1 MLGRILIVD
10 DDASLLKLLAL
21 RLEAEGYEVRSAEDG
36 QRALLILQ
44 SFAADLVV
52 SDLRMDGMD
61 GLGLFA
67 AIQRDHSGIPVI
79 ILTAHGS
86 IPDAVQATR
95 MGVSAFLTKP
105 FEAKAL
111 LAEIERLI
119 PLGSRTD
126 NALPA
131 WRLPIV
137 TRNPKMEALLDVV
150 ERLGR
155 NKASVLITGPSGAGK
170 ELIATAIH
178 AAGLNDKAPF
188 IAVNCGAVPEPL
200 LESELFGYVK
210 GAFTGAVR
218 DNPGLIRSAD
228 GGTLFLDEIGDMPL
242 ALQVKLLRVLQ
253 ERKVR
258 PVGGTQEKDVDVRL
272 ITATHRNLS
281 EEMSQGRFREDLYY
295 RLNVVTLEVPALA
308 ERREDIPLLAQ
319 HFARTIAEK
328 YRCPVPKIAS
338 DAMELL
344 MTAPWP
350 GNVRQLYNVIEQSVA
365 LADIPAQGSEGAV
378 ITGLRIREALRDTAG
393 NAIPSLADAKTQ
405 FERDYLVQILRM
417 TEGNV
422 AQAAL
427 IAQRNRTEFYR
438 LMQKHGLDAQLFKG
452 ND

>member
-1 MLGRILIVD
+1 MRGRILIVD

-126 NALPA
+126 TALPA

-258 PVGGTQEKDVDVRL
+258 PVGGTQEKEVDVRL

>member
-1 MLGRILIVD
+1 MRGRILIVD

-21 RLEAEGYEVRSAEDG
+21 RLEAEGYEVRSADDG

-44 SFAADLVV
+44 NFAADLVV

-126 NALPA
+126 TALPA

-258 PVGGTQEKDVDVRL
+258 PVGGAQEKEVDVRL